1 MPYVYPAC
9 PSTPSHTPTASQY
22 KSFRSI
28 PSNKAYKNTNK
39 YFNQNSSSRPDY
51 EQYATTSLSVLLKPR
66 TNFEKVDEPDLETQ
80 ENNHTYFVYLCTWK
94 NKTIVYTFKSWWNV
108 LHGASHIRHPA
119 RTMYCI
125 CIAHAM
131 MKMKENER
139 RSKPMKNQCKQIGSI
154 YCIELYIYIF
164 FTILSYN
171 KVKYKTHDI
180 STSSEAI
187 HVKWILCKRSPPICS
202 FV

>member
-66 TNFEKVDEPDLETQ
+66 TNFEKSDETDLETRLQ
-80 ENNHTYFVYLCTWK
+80 VRKQSYILCLLMHLEKKKLFRVKESVYFQKLVKYSTRSESHPSSS
-94 NKTIVYTFKSWWNV
+94 TDYV
-108 LHGASHIRHPA
+108 LH
-119 RTMYCI
+119 MYCT
-125 CIAHAM
+125 CDD
-131 MKMKENER
+131 ENER
-139 RSKPMKNQCKQIGSI
+139 KWKKVKTNVKPM
-154 YCIELYIYIF
+154 
-164 FTILSYN
+164 
-171 KVKYKTHDI
+171 
-180 STSSEAI
+180 
-187 HVKWILCKRSPPICS
+187 
-202 FV
+202 